1 MDNNAKRWRFI
12 TINKNMLV
20 TNFSMYFTFLL
31 FFFQHWNL
39 LIRSTIRFNAQ
50 RFAESTQSL
59 EIFKRSSRLWGERSA
74 QRSAVGNTIWLSMH
88 PRISVLT
95 KSSIRMSAL
104 HVWWCKTSH
113 QLWSSPPR
121 SPHSLREPSRKKPWE
136 ESNVFVLT
144 ATLWSIDS
152 FKNRVWL
159 YRGRRC
165 PTRWEKKE
173 IKRKNKTNTL

>member
-39 LIRSTIRFNAQ
+39 LIRSTIRFHAQ
-50 RFAESTQSL
+50 RFAESKQSL

-74 QRSAVGNTIWLSMH
+74 QRSAVGNIIWLSMH

-95 KSSIRMSAL
+95 KSSIRMSACL
-104 HVWWCKTSH
+104 RRR
-113 QLWSSPPR
+113 R
-121 SPHSLREPSRKKPWE
+121 SKPSVYSVCE
-136 ESNVFVLT
+136 LVHNIVFESRRVARTYVGVLIGY
-144 ATLWSIDS
+144 L
-152 FKNRVWL
+152 
-159 YRGRRC
+159 
-165 PTRWEKKE
+165 
-173 IKRKNKTNTL
+173 